1 MELGSSCLRLATG
14 TEFEG
19 IVDRV
24 VCLPSVVSA
33 VGIDILVGVVGVFAA
48 SSIVAS
54 VADLQYLTECGR
66 SFGTVE
72 DDLLEGIVVVASSE

>member
-1 MELGSSCLRLATG
+1 MGSSCLRLGTG

-33 VGIDILVGVVGVFAA
+33 VGIDSLVGVVGVFAA

-54 VADLQYLTECGR
+54 VADL
-66 SFGTVE
+66 
-72 DDLLEGIVVVASSE
+72 